1 MPLREA
7 KAWRVFRYQ
16 NPDSEHDGKLI
27 LTLWVESDTIHG
39 VRLHSKPARIKP
51 LQESETLLSLDF
63 LPRPL
68 AYIRFDTLFS
78 GSFEAF
84 TSSDQERNWV
94 VTGRTR
100 YQVLAK
106 ALSPESRL
114 SGHMKGLL
122 RRKNLAFLNHWAKRL
137 RL

>member
-16 NPDSEHDGKLI
+16 NPDDEPDGALI
-27 LTLWVESDTIHG
+27 LALWVASDTIHG
-39 VRLHSKPARIKP
+39 VRIHAKPARIKP
-51 LQESETLLSLDF
+51 LQESETLLTLDF

-84 TSSDQERNWV
+84 TSSDQEKNWV
-94 VTGRTR
+94 VTGRAR

-114 SGHMKGLL
+114 SGRVKGLL
-122 RRKNLAFLNHWAKRL
+122 RQENLAFLNHWAKRL